1 MEAALEAHMIGSI
14 GEILMAISLMIFI
27 AGLLRWTFGRGPQGA
42 LPDENGDLG
51 LLETVAVVPSREAA
65 DVLVG
70 KLAREKVRV
79 TVSHR
84 EDGWALLAFPRD
96 ANDAR
101 LVLHAL

>member
-1 MEAALEAHMIGSI
+1 MIGSI
-14 GEILMAISLMIFI
+14 GEILMAISLMILI

-51 LLETVAVVPSREAA
+51 LLVTVAVVPTREAA

-79 TVSHR
+79 TVSR
-84 EDGWALLAFPRD
+84 GEDGWRLLAFPRD
-96 ANDAR
+96 ADDAR
-101 LVLHAL
+101 LVLHAM